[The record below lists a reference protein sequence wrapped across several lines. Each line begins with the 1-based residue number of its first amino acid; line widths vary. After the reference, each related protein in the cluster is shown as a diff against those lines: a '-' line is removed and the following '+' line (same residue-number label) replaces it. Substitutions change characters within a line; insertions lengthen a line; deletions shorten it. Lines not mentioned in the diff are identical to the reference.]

1 MASSLCTYNAKHI
14 YICATDG
21 KQEIGIINSSYSILF
36 TAIFLF
42 RFVLYCR
49 ILLIQNAPEKVHP
62 ISPPSPTTQQR
73 NRMSSSA
80 NQAHIVNSTPHNVNI
95 NIDVNVANPRPTSSY
110 NYASTVEVN
119 EVEDVAD
126 GSDTLPTSPHH
137 MLQHADLDVDSMVSH
152 TSAGMPSRVLGS
164 KHHHSHHHQV
174 AQQQQQ
180 HHHHQQQQQHHHPGH
195 TQLGQVA
202 VAANIECSQ
211 SQHNYDRDYALD
223 DVVSQ
228 ISSFRPCPQGSGSM
242 TPFHDSIHNVLEH
255 SEDSSRVS
263 VNDLC
268 VGSRQDLS
276 TDGLSTDTGRE
287 HALQLSSF
295 SGK

>member
-1 MASSLCTYNAKHI
+1 M
-14 YICATDG
+14 
-21 KQEIGIINSSYSILF
+21 IIMSGC
-36 TAIFLF
+36 
-42 RFVLYCR
+42 FVLSSVLFVIYLCLLLIIIIYR

-62 ISPPSPTTQQR
+62 NSPPSPLAQQR
-73 NRMSSSA
+73 NSRNNGSS
-80 NQAHIVNSTPHNVNI
+80 NQSHIANSTPHSVNI
-95 NIDVNVANPRPTSSY
+95 NIDVNVPNPRPTTSY

-126 GSDTLPTSPHH
+126 GNDNLPTSPHH
-137 MLQHADLDVDSMVSH
+137 MLQHADLDIDSMISQ
-152 TSAGMPSRVLGS
+152 TSVGGLPSRILGG
-164 KHHHSHHHQV
+164 KHHHHHTL
-174 AQQQQQ
+174 AALQQQ
-180 HHHHQQQQQHHHPGH
+180 HQQQQQHTHHNH
-195 TQLGQVA
+195 SQLGQVA
-202 VAANIECSQ
+202 VAANIECTQ

>member
-1 MASSLCTYNAKHI
+1 MYNI
-14 YICATDG
+14 YCC
-21 KQEIGIINSSYSILF
+21 N
-36 TAIFLF
+36 
-42 RFVLYCR
+42 R

-62 ISPPSPTTQQR
+62 NSPPSPLTQQR
-73 NRMSSSA
+73 YNGRNNGPLNQPHIA
-80 NQAHIVNSTPHNVNI
+80 NLTPHCVNI
-95 NIDVNVANPRPTSSY
+95 NIDVNVANPRPTSSF

-119 EVEDVAD
+119 EVEDVAN
-126 GSDTLPTSPHH
+126 GSDNLPTSPHH
-137 MLQHADLDVDSMVSH
+137 MLQHADLDVDSVISQI
-152 TSAGMPSRVLGS
+152 SAGGLPSRVLPG
-164 KHHHSHHHQV
+164 KHHLSNHMSLQQHQQSQLHHQ
-174 AQQQQQ
+174 
-180 HHHHQQQQQHHHPGH
+180 HHS
-195 TQLGQVA
+195 QLGQVA
-202 VAANIECSQ
+202 VAANIECTQ